1 MPTSGEYRDSDGL
14 LVMIHDL
21 SSVHP
26 IPPEPTRFHN
36 VDQELVDLR
45 KQIEWHKS
53 RETTAAECI
62 SQLCDRCDELEAEIA
77 KLEQLLSGK
86 PMKETLPSEDEA

>member
-1 MPTSGEYRDSDGL
+1 MTYTGPLTF
-14 LVMIHDL
+14 V
-21 SSVHP
+21 
-26 IPPEPTRFHN
+26 N

-45 KQIEWHKS
+45 KQIAWHKS

-62 SQLCDRCDELEAEIA
+62 SQLCDRCDELEAEITR
-77 KLEQLLSGK
+77 LEQLLSGK